1 MPFVKDDNYK
11 YDETGWNIGV
21 DMTAIAP
28 PKNLL
33 QLSLL
38 VKSVRGRLSA
48 WDPVAQKEVWKQYLT
63 LPWNGGILSTS
74 GNLVFQGTSDGE
86 LVAYDAK
93 TGERKW
99 SKDLQTGI
107 VAAPITYNINGKQYV
122 TVVAGYGGVFAIQA
136 GLPPKYSGGPIN
148 ARIVTFSLD
157 GDIQLPERP
166 ANINMPKPP
175 PPIEDQASIARGE
188 DLFHWECHMCHGA
201 GAMGGGVI
209 ADLRYMSKDTHEKFK
224 AITLGGLYTEKGMVG
239 FARRL
244 SEQDAED
251 IHAYLIQRA
260 NETYFL
266 ETLNSALK

>member
-1 MPFVKDDNYK
+1 MPMSYSPETGLVYIPAQELYMPFVKDDNYK
-11 YDETGWNIGV
+11 YDETGWNLGV
-21 DMTAIAP
+21 DITAIAP

-107 VAAPITYNINGKQYV
+107 VAAPITYNR
-122 TVVAGYGGVFAIQA
+122 
-136 GLPPKYSGGPIN
+136 SGP
-148 ARIVTFSLD
+148 V
-157 GDIQLPERP
+157 ERW
-166 ANINMPKPP
+166 A
-175 PPIEDQASIARGE
+175 
-188 DLFHWECHMCHGA
+188 
-201 GAMGGGVI
+201 
-209 ADLRYMSKDTHEKFK
+209 
-224 AITLGGLYTEKGMVG
+224 
-239 FARRL
+239 
-244 SEQDAED
+244 
-251 IHAYLIQRA
+251 
-260 NETYFL
+260 
-266 ETLNSALK
+266 